1 MRKFVGLILLIPM
14 FSFGQTVSL
23 DSLQSAAEKNWPTFK
38 KRLSVTEEN
47 DLVIQ
52 ILKRN
57 YIPKVSVTGQATYQ
71 SEVISFPEVQI
82 PGQAPLFPEL
92 PFDNYAFEA
101 NLTQILYDGGQ
112 IKARRQMQEAS
123 ANLQQKNIDVEV
135 YDLKGKIQALYLK
148 YLFLE
153 QTETIL
159 KLSISELEENLKI
172 MQAGIDNGV
181 LLEADKDHLTA
192 QKIQIQ
198 KQLITLESGKKSILK
213 ALNIMSGVE
222 LNLGVQFQKPEV
234 KSSADLVRPELQLL
248 DAQINLT
255 ETNILKLN
263 TVPIPK
269 LVAFG
274 KLGYGRPGFDMINT
288 KMHGYYMV
296 GAKFT
301 WDVWG
306 WNSLKKQKD
315 QIHVKTTMI
324 EHNKEMLNKKFAI
337 ENAEIQEEIDK
348 YQKQIELSQ
357 EIEKLTENVYK
368 TGQSKF
374 NNGTITSTEYLKLFN
389 DLSRARMTTEAD
401 KLGLLQAQ
409 LEWVHAQGIKK

>member
-1 MRKFVGLILLIPM
+1 MRKLMGLLVLIP
-14 FSFGQTVSL
+14 FFAFGQGVSL
-23 DSLQSAAEKNWPTFK
+23 DSLQSAAEKNWPSFK
-38 KRLSVTEEN
+38 KRLSIAEEN

-57 YIPKVSVTGQATYQ
+57 YIPKVTVTGQATYQ

-112 IKARRQMQEAS
+112 IKAGRQIQEAS
-123 ANLQQKNIDVEV
+123 AEVQQKNVDVEV
-135 YDLKGKIQALYLK
+135 YDLKGKIQMLYLK
-148 YLFLE
+148 YLLLE

-159 KLSISELEENLKI
+159 KLSISELDENLKI
-172 MQAGIDNGV
+172 MQVGIDNGV

-192 QKIQIQ
+192 QKIQIL
-198 KQLITLESGKKSILK
+198 KQLISLESGKKSILK
-213 ALNIMSGVE
+213 ALSIMSGVE
-222 LNLGVQFQKPEV
+222 LSLAVQFEKPEV

-255 ETNILKLN
+255 ATNMLKLN

-301 WDVWG
+301 WDIWG

-315 QIHVKTTMI
+315 QIYVKTNMI
-324 EHNKEMLNKKFAI
+324 EHNKEMLTKKIAI
-337 ENAEIQEEIDK
+337 EHAELQEEIDK
-348 YQKQIELSQ
+348 YEKQIELSE

-374 NNGTITSTEYLKLFN
+374 NNGTINSTEYLKLFN
-389 DLSRARMTTEAD
+389 DLNRARLTTEAD
-401 KLGLLQAQ
+401 KLGLLQAK
-409 LEWVHAQGIKK
+409 LDWVHAQGVKK

>member
-1 MRKFVGLILLIPM
+1 MKKIVGLILLIPL
-14 FSFGQTVSL
+14 FSIGQTVSL

-38 KRLSVTEEN
+38 KRLSITEEN

-57 YIPKVSVTGQATYQ
+57 YIPKVTVTGQATYQ

-82 PGQAPLFPEL
+82 PGQPPLFPEL
-92 PFDNYAFEA
+92 PYDNYAFEA

-112 IKARRQMQEAS
+112 IKAGRQIQEA
-123 ANLQQKNIDVEV
+123 LTDVQQKNVDVEV
-135 YDLKGKIQALYLK
+135 YDLKGKIQMLYLK

-153 QTETIL
+153 QSESIL
-159 KLSISELEENLKI
+159 NLAISELDENLKI
-172 MQAGIDNGV
+172 MQVGIDNGV

-198 KQLITLESGKKSILK
+198 KQLISLESGKKSILK
-213 ALNIMSGVE
+213 ALSIMSGVD
-222 LNLGVQFQKPEV
+222 LNIGVKFEKPEV
-234 KSSADLVRPELQLL
+234 ISSSDLIRPELQLL

-255 ETNILKLN
+255 QTNVLKLN
-263 TVPIPK
+263 TAPIPK

-301 WDVWG
+301 WDIWG

-315 QIHVKTTMI
+315 QIQVKTNMI
-324 EHNKEMLNKKFAI
+324 EHNKEMLEKKFAI
-337 ENAEIQEEIDK
+337 ENAEIQEEISK
-348 YQKQIELSQ
+348 YEKQIELSE

-389 DLSRARMTTEAD
+389 DLSRARLATEAD
-401 KLGLLQAQ
+401 KLGLLQAK
-409 LEWVHAQGIKK
+409 LDWVHAQGIKK